1 MKKAIKNKIYQT
13 EENKKIINIAERIL
27 YFNQLQQK
35 RQGLKMLIAN
45 QTLSRLPISYPIKSM
60 NNSEKRKNEIRQLLY
75 SQYRSKKLTK
85 QLYKS
90 LIDII

>member
-35 RQGLKMLIAN
+35 RQGLKILIAN

-60 NNSEKRKNEIRQLLY
+60 NNSEKRKNEIRKLLY
-75 SQYRSKKLTK
+75 FLHRSKELTK
-85 QLYKS
+85 QLKRFY
-90 LIDII
+90 